1 MARITA
7 PVRDYSGPGPGNIM
21 FSEGEAETDNEAVI
35 AYCRSAGYGIDE
47 DPPAPPAP
55 TVPDPREVTTTVVGG
70 PLRDAAVDPRPE
82 DFRPPVG
89 AGDGNPHGP
98 AVYAPGLPGGGLQ
111 PTAPPADPD
120 DDGTGDVHTIDGD
133 DEVTRPP
140 QAATV
145 GEWRDYAKTQVDN
158 DPAVHAEIDKATK
171 AELIKTYGK
180 D

>member
-7 PVRDYSGPGPGNIM
+7 PVRDYSGPGPGGIM

-35 AYCRSAGYGIDE
+35 AYCRGAGYGIDE
-47 DPPAPPAP
+47 DPPAPAVPS
-55 TVPDPREVTTTVVGG
+55 VPDPRDVATTVVGG

-98 AVYAPGLPGGGLQ
+98 DVYAPGLPGGGLQ
-111 PTAPPADPD
+111 PTAPPLV
-120 DDGTGDVHTIDGD
+120 DDGNGEGEGEDMDAGPGPV
-133 DEVTRPP
+133 RPP

-145 GEWRDYAKTQVDN
+145 GEWRGYAKQVVDN